1 MAPPPDEKSD
11 ILVPLLKDIQTKSE
25 LIEKLSQN
33 FSNLTFEEARPIINE
48 LVYLKTFPLPSITE
62 RGEEIYLELF
72 LKVSQPLELKIPR
85 VMIFEQKNMEIKDY
99 QKYLT
104 NNFNYPMSQ
113 LGYQSLLIQTLK
125 NYNRNQFKK
134 IISHLL
140 YFNSQINEEII
151 EYMSEICKTHR
162 IGQTLYEFVYLLIE
176 NRINISPKSFRRVI
190 DTLKNFKTVN
200 D

>member
-1 MAPPPDEKSD
+1 
-11 ILVPLLKDIQTKSE
+11 
-25 LIEKLSQN
+25 
-33 FSNLTFEEARPIINE
+33 
-48 LVYLKTFPLPSITE
+48 
-62 RGEEIYLELF
+62 
-72 LKVSQPLELKIPR
+72 
-85 VMIFEQKNMEIKDY
+85 
-99 QKYLT
+99 
-104 NNFNYPMSQ
+104 MSQ

-140 YFNSQINEEII
+140 YFNPQINEEII